1 MQVILAQNAHVFFFS
16 LPLWQE
22 AVTAGELYILESE
35 NQLVSLFALRL
46 PKKKKKKTTAKP
58 FNNTNL
64 NFCLKGTLRV
74 KK

>member
-1 MQVILAQNAHVFFFS
+1 MQAILAQNAHVFFFS

-46 PKKKKKKTTAKP
+46 PKKKKKKTAKP